1 MKGVKFGP
9 GATIRTDSP
18 AVCEPGIMTAG
29 AASGNSP
36 VRPWRCPINVGKGTR
51 PFTRGQRNLDFT
63 C

>member
-36 VRPWRCPINVGKGTR
+36 VRPWRRPINVAKGTR
-51 PFTRGQRNLDFT
+51 PFT
-63 C
+63 